1 MRHLSANSAT
11 GAACRQTAMWRL
23 WKWTDFSQS
32 SRTCFF
38 LTGPPGLDRRE
49 IVGKRPLLLS
59 NFLAAGG
66 ESTGSELPSPQMM
79 ETGVSEFFETT
90 PPRSNLDR
98 PDRGDVQ
105 DQWYAG
111 GCADPG
117 HVRSLSPTSGTQ
129 TYEFLGTDGGWS
141 PKLCDTFV
149 PSGWY
154 SEKQNWRGGRHDQSR
169 LKTMSMGGSGVREA
183 SAMTATRKSF
193 AQPELRRIRV
203 VVPPSRRESA
213 GGYGAISRTPLQSF
227 GGESRKPANFGI
239 RTRNAGDGNQPSLCA
254 ATRKADVSIK
264 VGQSSLHWSRH
275 IASTATP
282 ALGIA
287 SWSRLSDIA
296 SIAPS
301 FVIDLFSANTD
312 LQQFFLNGGAQC
324 AKLEPFSDD
333 NTIFRREFKR
343 FCASWHVVGPSPP
356 PASSLSVARNYRPVR
371 SATQPWALPDFKMV

>member
-1 MRHLSANSAT
+1 MPVEAKRLGALETKSVTRKTLEVYAASVREFCDWSGLSADSDVEALEVD
-11 GAACRQTAMWRL
+11 RL
-23 WKWTDFSQS
+23 LTEFTDLL
-32 SRTCFF
+32 FF
-38 LTGPPGLDRRE
+38 FTGPPGLDRRE

-154 SEKQNWRGGRHDQSR
+154 REKQNWRGGRHDQSR

-275 IASTATP
+275 IASTATTACP
-282 ALGIA
+282 RYCFMVTPLRH
-287 SWSRLSDIA
+287 RLDCSVFCDR
-296 SIAPS
+296 S
-301 FVIDLFSANTD
+301 
-312 LQQFFLNGGAQC
+312 LQCKHRFATVFPERRCTVCKTRTFF
-324 AKLEPFSDD
+324 
-333 NTIFRREFKR
+333 
-343 FCASWHVVGPSPP
+343 
-356 PASSLSVARNYRPVR
+356 
-371 SATQPWALPDFKMV
+371 